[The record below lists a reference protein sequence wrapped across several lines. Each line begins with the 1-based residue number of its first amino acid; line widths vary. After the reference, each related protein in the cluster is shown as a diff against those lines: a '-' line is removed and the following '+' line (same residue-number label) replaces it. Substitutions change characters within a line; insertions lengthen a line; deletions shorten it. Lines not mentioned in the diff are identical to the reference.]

1 MENHNYENE
10 GQFQRKMTSRHL
22 FMLSL
27 GGVIGTGLFLSS
39 GYTIAQAGPFG
50 TILSYL
56 VGAIVVYLVMLS
68 LGELAVA
75 MPVTGSFH
83 TYATK
88 FISPGIGFTVAW
100 LYWICWTVALGTEFL
115 GAAMLM
121 QRWFPSIPT
130 WSFATFFALLIF
142 GINALSVRSFAEA
155 ESFFSSIKVIAI
167 LVFIILGL
175 GLCLV
180 WSALMATVKLLCSSI

>member
-88 FISPGIGFTVAW
+88 FISHGIGFTVAW
-100 LYWICWTVALGTEFL
+100 LYWIC
-115 GAAMLM
+115 
-121 QRWFPSIPT
+121 
-130 WSFATFFALLIF
+130 
-142 GINALSVRSFAEA
+142 
-155 ESFFSSIKVIAI
+155 
-167 LVFIILGL
+167 
-175 GLCLV
+175 
-180 WSALMATVKLLCSSI
+180 

>member
-39 GYTIAQAGPFG
+39 GYTIAQAGPLG
-50 TILSYL
+50 AILSYL

-75 MPVTGSFH
+75 MPVTGSFQ
-83 TYATK
+83 
-88 FISPGIGFTVAW
+88 
-100 LYWICWTVALGTEFL
+100 
-115 GAAMLM
+115 AA
-121 QRWFPSIPT
+121 
-130 WSFATFFALLIF
+130 
-142 GINALSVRSFAEA
+142 
-155 ESFFSSIKVIAI
+155 IKVWM
-167 LVFIILGL
+167 L
-175 GLCLV
+175 
-180 WSALMATVKLLCSSI
+180 SASVLYARAAANWRLKTASVA

>member
-88 FISPGIGFTVAW
+88 FISPGIGFTVA
-100 LYWICWTVALGTEFL
+100 
-115 GAAMLM
+115 
-121 QRWFPSIPT
+121 
-130 WSFATFFALLIF
+130 
-142 GINALSVRSFAEA
+142 
-155 ESFFSSIKVIAI
+155 
-167 LVFIILGL
+167 
-175 GLCLV
+175 
-180 WSALMATVKLLCSSI
+180 

>member
-1 MENHNYENE
+1 MENHNFENE
-10 GQFQRKMTSRHL
+10 GQFKRKMTSRHL

-39 GYTIAQAGPFG
+39 GYTIAQAGPLG
-50 TILSYL
+50 AVISYL

-88 FISPGIGFTVAW
+88 FISPGTGFTIAW

-115 GAAMLM
+115 GAGMLM
-121 QRWFPSIPT
+121 GPVGSLC
-130 WSFATFFALLIF
+130 SH
-142 GINALSVRSFAEA
+142 
-155 ESFFSSIKVIAI
+155 
-167 LVFIILGL
+167 L
-175 GLCLV
+175 GLCSTFCLAYF
-180 WSALMATVKLLCSSI
+180 WSQCSQCSFFC

>member
-1 MENHNYENE
+1 MENHRYEDE
-10 GQFQRKMTSRHL
+10 GKFQRKMTSRHL

-39 GYTIAQAGPFG
+39 GYTIAQAGPLG
-50 TILSYL
+50 AVLSYL
-56 VGAIVVYLVMLS
+56 IGAVVVYLVMLS

-88 FISPGIGFTVAW
+88 FISPGTGFTVAW

-121 QRWFPSIPT
+121 QRWFPRC
-130 WSFATFFALLIF
+130 A
-142 GINALSVRSFAEA
+142 
-155 ESFFSSIKVIAI
+155 
-167 LVFIILGL
+167 GL
-175 GLCLV
+175 GICFFLCPCDFWLKC
-180 WSALMATVKLLCSSI
+180 SQCALFCRSRVFLLKY